1 MESDAFKNVVH
12 FVKDHVIVIIS
23 LVFVQTV
30 VKADGR
36 EVVALKVL
44 ISYSDCGI
52 NLFEHYYA
60 FKHKKN

>member
-23 LVFVQTV
+23 LVFVQAV

-36 EVVALKVL
+36 EVIALKVW
-44 ISYSDCGI
+44 ISYSDCGAI
-52 NLFEHYYA
+52 I
-60 FKHKKN
+60 FK

>member
-30 VKADGR
+30 VKADDRGLIS
-36 EVVALKVL
+36 LKVW
-44 ISYSDCGI
+44 ISYSDCSV

-60 FKHKKN
+60 VKHK